1 MTKPTITIIGLGL
14 TGASLGLALQREP
27 GNFTVVGHDKDPE
40 ATQRARKT
48 NAVQRT
54 EWNLHAACD
63 KADMII
69 LAVPLSELAELL
81 GYIREDLK
89 PETLIFAAVNV
100 LQPAI
105 DLAAA
110 HLPKQAHFVAG
121 HPILSGVGGPLQQ
134 RADLFQEI
142 TFCLAPGVDAQPTA
156 VQLASDL
163 VERVGAKP
171 LFVDPVE
178 HDGITA
184 GVEQLPQLLAA
195 ALMRL
200 SASSTGWRE
209 GKRLAGRQF
218 AQSTELDKS
227 AAQLFSTWQS
237 NRANLLLRLQQLQHE
252 LTEWQK
258 LLSAPPSDDDKDPL
272 LTILEQVVLDRLT
285 WEGQAILKRWDDP
298 APQQSSAEPGRSMFQ
313 QMFFGNL
320 MGKNRPRK

>member
-14 TGASLGLALQREP
+14 TGTSLGLALQREP
-27 GNFTVVGHDKDPE
+27 GNFTIVGHDKDSE
-40 ATQRARKT
+40 ATQRARKQ

-63 KADMII
+63 NADMII

-89 PETLIFAAVNV
+89 PETLIFASVNV
-100 LQPAI
+100 LQPTI

-110 HLPKQAHFVAG
+110 RLPQQAHFVAG
-121 HPILSGVGGPLQQ
+121 HPILSGVGGPLQP

-178 HDGITA
+178 HDGLTA

-200 SASSTGWRE
+200 SASSTAWRE

-218 AQSTELDKS
+218 AQSTELEKS
-227 AAQLFSTWQS
+227 AAQLFSAWQS
-237 NRANLLLRLQQLQHE
+237 NRENLLLRLQQLQDE
-252 LTEWQK
+252 LEGWER
-258 LLSAPPSDDDKDPL
+258 LLRATPVGEEKHPL
-272 LTILEQVVLDRLT
+272 LETLEQVVVERLT

-298 APQQSSAEPGRSMFQ
+298 APQASATEAGRGMFQ

-320 MGKNRPRK
+320 MGRNRTRK